1 MKRHI
6 GPFLKL
12 LLLLA
17 FLSRLEFV
25 FGQERVAIIGISDTQ
40 ALHPFAT
47 ETVKAQ
53 FPGFSAASTLGNE
66 QAAKRLE
73 LKALPKAFSSKTD
86 LSFTLNY
93 SGTYKLEILNMHGNV
108 VTVLAEGEGLA
119 GESFVFQFKRE
130 RLPTGPYI
138 GRLITAHE
146 VTSARFLLK

>member
-25 FGQERVAIIGISDTQ
+25 FGQERVAILGITDTQ
-40 ALHPFAT
+40 VLHPFAA
-47 ETVKAQ
+47 EGVKAQ
-53 FPGFSAASTLGNE
+53 LPGMSTSSTLSNE
-66 QAAKRLE
+66 QAGKRLE

-86 LSFTLNY
+86 LSFTLKQSSN
-93 SGTYKLEILNMHGNV
+93 YKLEILNIHGKV
-108 VTVLAEGEGLA
+108 VTVLAEGEGMA
-119 GESFVFQFKRE
+119 GENFVFQFKRE
-130 RLPTGPYI
+130 HLPAGPYI

-146 VTSARFLLK
+146 VTSARFILK